1 MIICYSYGGSPTQL
15 ILMAN
20 VATSIATP
28 VAGLFILLL
37 LWRKDVNEGYK
48 KPTALRICMT
58 ISYIF
63 VLFMTFSALKT
74 QIPNLIQS
82 ITLLF

>member
-1 MIICYSYGGSPTQL
+1 MTIHFSRDKIPL
-15 ILMAN
+15 
-20 VATSIATP
+20 VAEADIATP

-82 ITLLF
+82 ITSLF

>member
-1 MIICYSYGGSPTQL
+1 
-15 ILMAN
+15 MAN

-28 VAGLFILLL
+28 VGGFFILLM
-37 LWRKDVNEGYK
+37 LWRSDINEGYK

-63 VLFMTFSALKT
+63 VLIMTFSALSSSLPK
-74 QIPNLIQS
+74 
-82 ITLLF
+82 LLAALGL